1 VAVGVSAQILEGC
14 QSGPVGCLL
23 FRLGLQG
30 YQMGSAGCQMLVC
43 RVPNV
48 VCRVPDAG
56 LQGAPYNLGLH
67 GLYLID

>member
-1 VAVGVSAQILEGC
+1 
-14 QSGPVGCLL
+14 
-23 FRLGLQG
+23 
-30 YQMGSAGCQMLVC
+30 MGSAGCQMLVC

-67 GLYLID
+67 GLYFTEATGR